1 MMETAPTIRA
11 EMPRKKRTG
20 SDFGQRLVALRKARG
35 LTQVQLAEAIGSTQR
50 AISYYENEASYPP
63 APAVADLARG
73 LGVTID
79 ELMGGKKSA
88 KALQK
93 GPDAEARRLWRKFQ
107 QVMSL
112 PERDQRAVLRLI
124 NSLVAAKGN
133 GRR

>member
-1 MMETAPTIRA
+1 
-11 EMPRKKRTG
+11 MPREKRTG
-20 SDFGQRLVALRKARG
+20 SDFGRRLVALRKARG
-35 LTQVQLAEAIGSTQR
+35 MTQTELAKAAGSSSR
-50 AISYYENEASYPP
+50 ALSSYETEVSYPP
-63 APAVADLARG
+63 VPTIAALARG
-73 LGVTID
+73 LGVSAD
-79 ELMGGKKSA
+79 ELLGVKKPS

-93 GPDAEARRLWRKFQ
+93 EPDAETRRLWKKFQ

>member
-1 MMETAPTIRA
+1 
-11 EMPRKKRTG
+11 MPRKQKIE
-20 SDFGQRLVALRKARG
+20 SDFGPRLIALRKARS
-35 LTQVQLAEAIGSTQR
+35 LTQVQLAEAIRSTQR
-50 AISYYENEASYPP
+50 AISSYETQASYPP
-63 APAVADLARG
+63 VPVVADLARG

-79 ELMGGKKSA
+79 ELMGVKKPP

-93 GPDAEARRLWRKFQ
+93 EPDPETRRLWKKFQ

-112 PERDQRAVLRLI
+112 PERDQRAVMRLI

>member
-1 MMETAPTIRA
+1 MESTPTMPI

-20 SDFGQRLVALRKARG
+20 TDFGERLVALRKARG

-63 APAVADLARG
+63 APVVADLAGG

-79 ELMGGKKSA
+79 ELMGAKKSA
-88 KALQK
+88 KTAQK
-93 GPDAEARRLWRKFQ
+93 PMDAETRRLWKKFQ

-112 PERDQRAVLRLI
+112 PERDQRAVMRLL